1 MEEKIYRLWLDNV
14 TPEEKIVLE
23 KTSPE
28 ELEDAF
34 SGPLSFGTA
43 GMRGVLGLGLYRMNK
58 YMVRR
63 ATKGLADFILESGEE
78 AASRGVVIAYDT
90 RRMSKEFAIE
100 SAGVLS
106 AAGIK
111 TYIFDSVRPVP
122 MCSYAVRYEHAYAG
136 IMITA
141 SHNPKEY
148 NGYKVYGR
156 DGAQMSPEDT
166 AVVVGY
172 INKVES
178 PFDIPVDTL
187 KCDKS
192 EFKCGNSLSPYV
204 TVIGEDVDEHYY
216 EEIEK
221 LALSKD
227 AVEKYGKELKLVYTP
242 IHGSG
247 AVPVK
252 TILSRLGIK
261 VSVVE
266 EQEKPDT
273 EFSTVSVPNPENKDT
288 LTMGIKLA
296 DKIKADVV
304 IGTDPDCDR
313 MGIAVRN
320 EKKEFVALTGNQIGI
335 LLLDYVIRRLV
346 DEDALPSNS
355 AIVKSFVSTTLADR
369 IAEKYGVKVFT
380 VPTGFKFIGEKIK
393 EWEKSG
399 EYTYVFGFEESFGSL
414 RGTHARD
421 KDAVVASMLFA
432 ELTCYYMSIGKTP
445 YKRLEE
451 IFEEYGYYVERN
463 ATVQFKGFDAMD
475 KMSEAM
481 DKLRKKSVSVI
492 GTERVLYTTDYQ
504 SGIVYRE
511 DGRMD
516 MTDMPS
522 SNTLTYTLPDGQF
535 VCVRPSGTE
544 PKLKLYVLACDK
556 SREGAEQKAEK
567 MMTSA
572 NVLIK

>member
-14 TPEEKIVLE
+14 TPEEKSVLE
-23 KTSPE
+23 KSSPE

-63 ATKGLADFILESGEE
+63 ATKGLADFISAAGED
-78 AASRGVVIAYDT
+78 AASRGVVISYDT
-90 RRMSKEFAIE
+90 RRMSKEFALE

-111 TYIFDSVRPVP
+111 TYIFDNVRPVP

-148 NGYKVYGR
+148 NGYKVYGE

-166 AVVVGY
+166 AAVVSY
-172 INKVES
+172 IDKVES
-178 PFDIPVDTL
+178 PFDVPVDELKIEKEL
-187 KCDKS
+187 KCGKA
-192 EFKCGNSLSPYV
+192 LSPYV

-221 LALSKD
+221 LALSKA
-227 AVEKYGKELKLVYTP
+227 AVEQYGKDLKLVYTP

-261 VSVVE
+261 VSVVA

-273 EFSTVSVPNPENKDT
+273 EFSTVSVPNPENKDA

-320 EKKEFVALTGNQIGI
+320 EKKEFVALTGNQIGV
-335 LLLDYVIRRLV
+335 LLLDYIIRRLV
-346 DEDALPSNS
+346 DDEALPSDS

-393 EWEKSG
+393 EWERSG
-399 EYTYVFGFEESFGSL
+399 EYTYQFGFEESFGSL

-432 ELTCYYMSIGKTP
+432 EMTCYYMSIGKTP
-445 YKRLEE
+445 YERLQE
-451 IFEEYGYYVERN
+451 IFREYGYYVERN
-463 ATVQFKGFDAMD
+463 ETIKFKGFDAMD
-475 KMSEAM
+475 KMSDAM
-481 DKLRKKSVSVI
+481 DKLRKKSVSLI
-492 GTERVLYTTDYQ
+492 GSERVLYTTDYQ
-504 SGIVYRE
+504 SGIIYRE

-522 SNTLTYTLPDGQF
+522 SNTVMYTMSDGQF

-556 SREGAEQKAEK
+556 SREEAERKAEK